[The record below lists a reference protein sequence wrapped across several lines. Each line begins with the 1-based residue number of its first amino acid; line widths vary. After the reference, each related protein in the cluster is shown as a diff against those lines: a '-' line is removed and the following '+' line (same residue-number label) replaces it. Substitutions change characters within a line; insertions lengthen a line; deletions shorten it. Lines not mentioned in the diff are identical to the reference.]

1 MNGVSLTNEN
11 GYNNNHGFNNN
22 HNGFNHNL
30 NGFGQAALNAFNQ
43 ESIQVAKNFFTQ
55 PIQNGFQNPVQNGFQ
70 NPVQNGF
77 QNPVQNGFQNPV
89 QNGFC
94 SEPITI
100 KGSPVQNGCLNPKS
114 DKPFNL
120 AMSPSDA
127 IGFSPVK
134 KQLASSPMHDDIDV
148 GYDYCGIPQFPAD
161 ETKPPIQV
169 QNTGEMQSPQ
179 KEPEAPFRCPISFL
193 GHMV

>member
-77 QNPVQNGFQNPV
+77 QNPVQNSFR
-89 QNGFC
+89 

-100 KGSPVQNGCLNPKS
+100 KGSPVQNGCLNSKS

-120 AMSPSDA
+120 AMSPSDV

-161 ETKPPIQV
+161 ETKPPTEYRV